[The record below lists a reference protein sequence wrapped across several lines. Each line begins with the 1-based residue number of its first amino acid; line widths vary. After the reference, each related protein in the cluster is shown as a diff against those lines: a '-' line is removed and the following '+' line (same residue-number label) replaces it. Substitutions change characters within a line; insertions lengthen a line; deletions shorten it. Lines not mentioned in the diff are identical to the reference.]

1 MSWRICA
8 SRVLAAG
15 VIQLLCVSFAHAQA
29 TRTWVSGVGDDVNP
43 CSRTAPCKTFAGAI
57 SKTAP
62 GGEINVIDSGGYG
75 AVTITKA
82 LTIAGDGAMASVLVS
97 GTNGIIV
104 AAGASDIVILRNLH
118 LNGIGS
124 GLNGI
129 RYLSG
134 AELHV
139 EDSEIRG
146 FSQQGVDAA
155 PSASGALFVT
165 NTAFRNNDGG
175 AIYVHPTFPAS
186 MDATIDRTSMK
197 GNGRGLRAE
206 DGSTVVVRD
215 SVASGNTNNGFVA
228 LATSRPVDLTI
239 NDSVSSLNGAV
250 GVYSGSLA
258 TVRISN
264 MTLSGNNVGLQA
276 AGGAIISFGNNSLLG
291 NNSTDGAPTSTV
303 SRR

>member
-146 FSQQGVDAA
+146 FSQQGIDAA

-215 SVASGNTNNGFVA
+215 SVATGNANNGFVA

-239 NDSVSSLNGAV
+239 NDSISSLNGAV

-264 MTLSGNNVGLQA
+264 VTLSGNNVGLQA
-276 AGGAIISFGNNSLLG
+276 AGGAIISFGDNSLLG